1 MNYNQLTV
9 EERER
14 KGAWWT
20 TDPYSAYVYSSGGH
34 GTMFIATVDKTI
46 LDSLAKDVTT
56 ESGYENYLFPETDP
70 PEARIVTDDECNN
83 YYIR

>member
-1 MNYNQLTV
+1 
-9 EERER
+9 
-14 KGAWWT
+14 
-20 TDPYSAYVYSSGGH
+20 
-34 GTMFIATVDKTI
+34 MFIATVDKTI